1 MERSI
6 DHLKPDL
13 IFRAIKSYFRFVHDR
28 LYYRKIYVLN
38 KENVPANG
46 VPTMIISNH
55 QNCLNDPLGIQF
67 SFRKRKVN
75 IIARA
80 DVFKNPIA
88 NKFLRFIGLLPAY
101 RMDIDGIETVGN
113 NADTFNVAEH
123 ELLNGRT
130 VVLYPEA
137 GHQDKHWL
145 GNFSF
150 GYTRMAFNAAARD
163 DFKKEIFILPSCNHY
178 EDYFRIRTDLLIKY
192 GTPIPISPF
201 YELYKTKPRTAQRE
215 VNKLVR
221 EQIYSLMLNI
231 EDHDNYE
238 SIDYIR
244 NSYGKRYAEAKGLN
258 PDVLPE
264 KLSSDKLL
272 VSDLEYMAAKDVNCV
287 KEIYRLAQELK
298 KGTLKNNIR
307 DWNFDKKFFLPEIM
321 IKVVCLTALFPLFIF
336 SLMPNLFIFLAP
348 GLLIPKMPDKL
359 FTGSVYYGMSVLITI
374 PLFYTLTFLLTY
386 TLTSVWWI
394 AAVHLACLPL
404 LGLFAW
410 YYRMYYIKLRSE
422 IRFRRLYNNG
432 ELHELIKTR
441 NTLFARLNSIMK

>member
-163 DFKKEIFILPSCNHY
+163 DFKKEKIGRAH
-178 EDYFRIRTDLLIKY
+178 
-192 GTPIPISPF
+192 
-201 YELYKTKPRTAQRE
+201 
-215 VNKLVR
+215 V
-221 EQIYSLMLNI
+221 
-231 EDHDNYE
+231 
-238 SIDYIR
+238 
-244 NSYGKRYAEAKGLN
+244 
-258 PDVLPE
+258 
-264 KLSSDKLL
+264 
-272 VSDLEYMAAKDVNCV
+272 
-287 KEIYRLAQELK
+287 
-298 KGTLKNNIR
+298 
-307 DWNFDKKFFLPEIM
+307 
-321 IKVVCLTALFPLFIF
+321 
-336 SLMPNLFIFLAP
+336 
-348 GLLIPKMPDKL
+348 
-359 FTGSVYYGMSVLITI
+359 
-374 PLFYTLTFLLTY
+374 
-386 TLTSVWWI
+386 
-394 AAVHLACLPL
+394 
-404 LGLFAW
+404 
-410 YYRMYYIKLRSE
+410 
-422 IRFRRLYNNG
+422 
-432 ELHELIKTR
+432 
-441 NTLFARLNSIMK
+441 